1 MFPLAALWRNNLIS
15 RPLHTCIM
23 QTIHLL
29 VASSA
34 LLHILKE
41 EKLIVTKTMKRT
53 ASSQTFI

>member
-1 MFPLAALWRNNLIS
+1 
-15 RPLHTCIM
+15 M